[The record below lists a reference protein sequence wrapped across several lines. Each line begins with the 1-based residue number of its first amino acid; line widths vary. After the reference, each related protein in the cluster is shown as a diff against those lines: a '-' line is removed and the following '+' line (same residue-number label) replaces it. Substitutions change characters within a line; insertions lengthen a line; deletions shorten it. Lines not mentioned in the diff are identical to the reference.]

1 MNSWNIAFKWV
12 RFLKQMLAQHMLL
25 MLMEGGYLDKEST
38 IAMVYYD
45 HQYLMILYLLT
56 ACEWYH

>member
-1 MNSWNIAFKWV
+1 
-12 RFLKQMLAQHMLL
+12 MLAQHMLL

-56 ACEWYH
+56 ARE